1 LIVNLVAPRKAVSKR
16 GKNAVASSSTTGKRG
31 KKALPQHH
39 QCPAEGCTKQFKG
52 KDPERVITLHL
63 KTVEKNGRDFYTNIK
78 VSGGKGESHYDA
90 HMKEY
95 AARAAAR
102 GIFPGTVLS
111 FTSQ

>member
-1 LIVNLVAPRKAVSKR
+1 VAPSKAVSKR

-31 KKALPQHH
+31 KKAPPQYP

-52 KDPERVITLHL
+52 KDPERAITLHL
-63 KTVEKNGRDFYTNIK
+63 KTVEKNGRDFNTNIK
-78 VSGGKGESHYDA
+78 VSGGKGKSHYDA
-90 HMKEY
+90 QMKEY

>member
-31 KKALPQHH
+31 KKAPPQHP
-39 QCPAEGCTKQFKG
+39 QCTAEGCTKQFKG

-63 KTVEKNGRDFYTNIK
+63 KTVEKNGRDVYTNIK
-78 VSGGKGESHYDA
+78 VSGGKEESHYDA
-90 HMKEY
+90 QMKEY
-95 AARAAAR
+95 TARAAAR
-102 GIFPGTVLS
+102 GIFPGTVYS